1 MPNPAQFER
10 FRSADVPP
18 RVAALGLL
26 ECREPPSRVVG
37 VADGV
42 WVVLT
47 TCARV
52 FNIHFR
58 EHFSC
63 KWAAR

>member
-1 MPNPAQFER
+1 MPNPAPFER

-18 RVAALGLL
+18 RVAGLGPL

-37 VADGV
+37 VADGARA
-42 WVVLT
+42 VLA

-52 FNIHFR
+52 FNVRICM
-58 EHFSC
+58 C

>member
-10 FRSADVPP
+10 FRSADVLA
-18 RVAALGLL
+18 RVAGLGPL

-42 WVVLT
+42 WAVLAT
-47 TCARV
+47 
-52 FNIHFR
+52 
-58 EHFSC
+58 
-63 KWAAR
+63 